1 MATNQIT
8 GATGGTGGVIK
19 PGVDTFYNRTLL
31 SRCLPALIHA
41 QLGDKK
47 PFKAKNGNNMKFRR
61 WKSLAVAESPV
72 PLVEGVPGTGQA
84 LEYEEYSVTIQHY
97 GGYVI
102 ITDEV
107 DTLVEDPVLTEA
119 AMLLGEQAGLTV
131 DRIYR
136 EVLNSGN
143 SCYRCAPN
151 PTSDPRNAVNSK
163 ITSASME
170 IALRT
175 LRRNNIKKWTRGINA
190 STGVG
195 TAPVRAAY
203 WAITH
208 PDLIRDLESLPDFVH
223 VSKYA
228 SQTGVDPNEIGSWKD
243 IRILCTSN
251 AKVWNP
257 ANCPTLPVNQQSGAA
272 VGATGLYSTDHTNI
286 DVYSLL
292 IIGQEAYGIC
302 PLGSDNAKNIRK
314 GFTEGGP
321 SNPLEQIATSGWSVW
336 TCAVRLNEQAIY
348 RIECGATA

>member
-1 MATNQIT
+1 MATNT
-8 GATGGTGGVIK
+8 FAGATGGVGGVIK

-47 PFKAKNGNNMKFRR
+47 PFKAKNGNIMKFRR
-61 WKSLAVAESPV
+61 WKSLAVADAPV
-72 PLVEGVPGTGQA
+72 PLTEGTPGAGQV
-84 LEYEEYSVTIQHY
+84 LEYDEYSVTIQHY

-107 DTLVEDPVLTEA
+107 DMLVEDPVLTEA

-136 EVLNSGN
+136 EVLNGGSFF
-143 SCYRCAPN
+143 YRIGTAVAGA
-151 PTSDPRNAVNSK
+151 RNTVNAK
-163 ITSASME
+163 ISSTALE
-170 IALRT
+170 VALRT
-175 LRRNNIKKWTRGINA
+175 LRRNNVKKWTRGINA

-195 TAPVRAAY
+195 TLPVRAAY
-203 WAITH
+203 WAIAH
-208 PDLIRDLESLPDFVH
+208 PDMIRDLESLPDFIH

-243 IRILCTSN
+243 IRILCTTN
-251 AKVWNP
+251 ARVW
-257 ANCPTLPVNQQSGAA
+257 ASTGAA
-272 VGATGLYSTDHTNI
+272 VGATGLISSDATSI

-292 IIGQEAYGIC
+292 IVGQEAYGIC

-321 SNPLEQIATSGWSVW
+321 SNPLEQVATSGWTVW
-336 TCAVRLNEQAIY
+336 TCAVRLNEQALY
-348 RIECGATA
+348 RIECGVTA